1 MQSEALRPVKAS
13 ESPVGSGEEALQVP
27 GSEQHSQRGR
37 REPCRQQAGAQAIL
51 GHVGKSRVEGWLYG
65 L

>member
-1 MQSEALRPVKAS
+1 MQSEALWPAKTSVH
-13 ESPVGSGEEALQVP
+13 VGSGEEALQVP

-37 REPCRQQAGAQAIL
+37 RGPCKQQAGAQAML
-51 GHVGKSRVEGWLYG
+51 GHVGKSRLEGRLYG